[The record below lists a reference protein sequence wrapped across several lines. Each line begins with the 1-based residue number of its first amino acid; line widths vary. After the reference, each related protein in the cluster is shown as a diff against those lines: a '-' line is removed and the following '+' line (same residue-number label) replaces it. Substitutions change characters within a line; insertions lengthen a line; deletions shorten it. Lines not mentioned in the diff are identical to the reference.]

1 MDVQGAEHDV
11 IAGAAKT
18 LPKVRFL
25 YSEFYQRPMYEGQ
38 KNLDD
43 LLNMLPGFTLLAI
56 YEGTN
61 FLARND
67 WHR

>member
-11 IAGAAKT
+11 FSGAAKT

-25 YSEFYQRPMYEGQ
+25 YSEFYQRPMYQGQ

-43 LLNMLPGFTLLAI
+43 LLSMLSGFTLLAI
-56 YEGTN
+56 YQGCN
-61 FLARND
+61 FLAQND
-67 WHR
+67 RHI